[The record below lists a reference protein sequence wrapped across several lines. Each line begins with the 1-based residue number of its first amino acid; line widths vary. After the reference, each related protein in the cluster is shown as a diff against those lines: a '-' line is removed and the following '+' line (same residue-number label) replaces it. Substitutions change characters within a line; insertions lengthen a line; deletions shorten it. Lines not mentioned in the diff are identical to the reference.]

1 MEDIGYVNDELLTV
15 SSRTELF
22 DISMYK
28 DKDYLKS
35 IENFVKFVSACEK
48 FIRSSSEYSNFKAQL
63 FEMGLTKCQVLG
75 HIEADEFG
83 QVTVEMHHGPI
94 LTLFDYCAI
103 VIDSLLARNEKVN
116 SFRVARIVLDEH
128 FEGNVQT
135 VMLSKT
141 VHQEVDSGRLFISFD
156 QARGNLNNFLQ
167 KYSDGLN
174 EERIQKINRYIE
186 LSEEYGTFD
195 NGLFDLKNTLTD
207 WNYDVAKS
215 RVKESK

>member
-1 MEDIGYVNDELLTV
+1 MEDIGYVNDELLTI

-128 FEGNVQT
+128 FEGNIQT
-135 VMLSKT
+135 IMLSKT

>member
-1 MEDIGYVNDELLTV
+1 MEDIGYVNDELLTI

-28 DKDYLKS
+28 DKEYLKS
-35 IENFVKFVSACEK
+35 IENFIKFVSACEK

-207 WNYDVAKS
+207 WNYNVAKS

>member
-28 DKDYLKS
+28 DKEYLKS

-83 QVTVEMHHGPI
+83 QVTIEMHHGPI

-103 VIDSLLARNEKVN
+103 VTDSLLARNEKVN

-207 WNYDVAKS
+207 WNYNVAKS

>member
-1 MEDIGYVNDELLTV
+1 MEDIGYVNDELLTI

-28 DKDYLKS
+28 DKEYLKS

>member
-1 MEDIGYVNDELLTV
+1 MEDIGYVNDELLTI